1 MTTNPRPIGI
11 YHEHQD
17 WFRPLFNELDRRGT
31 RYERIDARRHAFDV
45 AGTDDAEY
53 SVVINRMSP
62 SAYLRGAGNA
72 ILYTQNYLAHLEQ
85 LGVRVINGTRAFRFE
100 TSKAQQL
107 TLLRSLGLPYPAAR
121 VINHGSEASAA
132 ADGLRFPVV
141 IKANIGGS
149 GAGIVRFD
157 TPEDLARASLEDR
170 LDLGLDQTALVQ
182 EYIPARG
189 GHITR
194 VEVLDGRFLYAIN
207 VHTAGDTFNLC
218 PADICQ
224 TSDGVTLERGAC
236 AQDTP
241 KNGLRVEAFTPP
253 AEVIADVERITAAAG
268 IEIGGVEYIVD
279 DRDGQRYY
287 YDINALSNFVADAP
301 RVLGFDPF
309 VQLADWLEREQRGG
323 EQPVVA
329 VASGLVEG
337 ATRW

>member
-1 MTTNPRPIGI
+1 MAATRPIGI

-17 WFRPLFNELDRRGT
+17 WFRPLFDELDRRGT
-31 RYERIDARRHAFDV
+31 RHERIDARRHSFDLDGRDE
-45 AGTDDAEY
+45 AGY
-53 SVVINRMSP
+53 SLVLNRMSP
-62 SAYLRGAGNA
+62 SAYLRDAGHS
-72 ILYTQNYLAHLEQ
+72 ILYTQNFLVHLEQ
-85 LGVRVINGTRAFRFE
+85 LGVRVINGTRAFQFE

-121 VINHGSEASAA
+121 VINHGSEAAAA

-141 IKANIGGS
+141 VKANIGGS

-157 TPEDLARASLEDR
+157 APEDLARASVEGR
-170 LDLGLDQTALVQ
+170 VPLGLDQTALVQ

-194 VEVLDGRFLYAIN
+194 VEVLAGRFLYAIN
-207 VHTAGDTFNLC
+207 VHTTGDTFNLC

-224 TSDGVTLERGAC
+224 SSDGGELNRGAC
-236 AQDTP
+236 PADAP
-241 KNGLRVEAFTPP
+241 KNDLRVEAFAPP
-253 AEVIADVERITAAAG
+253 ADVIADVEKIMAAAG

-309 VQLADWLEREQRGG
+309 ARLADWLEREQQRAD
-323 EQPVVA
+323 ETPMTVP
-329 VASGLVEG
+329 SGLAEG

>member
-1 MTTNPRPIGI
+1 MAATRPIGI

-31 RYERIDARRHAFDV
+31 PYERIDARRHTYD
-45 AGTDDAEY
+45 AGGSDEAAY
-53 SVVINRMSP
+53 SVVLNRMSP
-62 SAYLRGAGNA
+62 SAYLRGAGHG
-72 ILYTQNYLAHLEQ
+72 ILYTQNYLTHLEQ
-85 LGVRVINGTRAFRFE
+85 LGVRVINGTRAFRHE

-121 VINHGSEASAA
+121 VINHGSEAPAA

-141 IKANIGGS
+141 VKANIGGS

-157 TPEDLARASLEDR
+157 TPEDLSRASVESR

-194 VEVLDGRFLYAIN
+194 VEVLEGRFLYAIN
-207 VHTAGDTFNLC
+207 VYTTGDTFNLC

-224 TSDGVTLERGAC
+224 TSDGVALDRGAC
-236 AQDTP
+236 PADAP
-241 KNGLRVEAFTPP
+241 KNSLRVEAFTPP
-253 AEVIADVERITAAAG
+253 KDVIADVERITAAAG

-287 YDINALSNFVADAP
+287 YDVNALSNFVADAP

-309 VQLADWLEREQRGG
+309 ARLADWLEREQQRVDA
-323 EQPVVA
+323 PAVV
-329 VASGLVEG
+329 VPPGIVEG